1 MQIVELWASRL
12 PLSSRSTY
20 WLDGEEVPAIG
31 DDLQAYGR
39 IKGRPYRLR
48 VNDDIA
54 FTGTTVL
61 GLGFTLTEAERN
73 ELISLDQRNTE
84 VIQPYVIGRDLNQ
97 RPDCSGSRWIINFSG
112 LSLEQAE
119 EYSACIERVRR
130 LVKPERDRN
139 NYSQSA
145 RERWWLYE
153 RSRPELYDTIQQ
165 LDNVLAI
172 AQVSD
177 TLAPA
182 RVPSEQVFDQQ
193 CVVFARNDVG
203 SMAILSSSAHAI
215 WVIRYTSTQ
224 ETRIRYL
231 PSNVF
236 LTLPLPAQTPELE
249 ALGQQLNENRRELML
264 SRAWGLTKTYK
275 RVHNPDI
282 HEPAVQELRDIH
294 VAIDEAVMRAYG
306 WDDLALK
313 IGHHPTKIGIRWTVS
328 KEARFELLDR
338 LLEENHRRYALENPS

>member
-1 MQIVELWASRL
+1 MFTFVLRADRLLSERGQLGYVTVNTVIEGATLRVGLGASGQAGSHDPRWALPTPVADEGANLEIGGLWASRL

-61 GLGFTLTEAERN
+61 GLGFTLTEARRN

-130 LVKPERDRN
+130 LVKPERD
-139 NYSQSA
+139 
-145 RERWWLYE
+145 
-153 RSRPELYDTIQQ
+153 QQ
-165 LDNVLAI
+165 
-172 AQVSD
+172 
-177 TLAPA
+177 
-182 RVPSEQVFDQQ
+182 
-193 CVVFARNDVG
+193 
-203 SMAILSSSAHAI
+203 
-215 WVIRYTSTQ
+215 
-224 ETRIRYL
+224 
-231 PSNVF
+231 
-236 LTLPLPAQTPELE
+236 
-249 ALGQQLNENRRELML
+249 
-264 SRAWGLTKTYK
+264 
-275 RVHNPDI
+275 
-282 HEPAVQELRDIH
+282 
-294 VAIDEAVMRAYG
+294 
-306 WDDLALK
+306 
-313 IGHHPTKIGIRWTVS
+313 
-328 KEARFELLDR
+328 
-338 LLEENHRRYALENPS
+338 